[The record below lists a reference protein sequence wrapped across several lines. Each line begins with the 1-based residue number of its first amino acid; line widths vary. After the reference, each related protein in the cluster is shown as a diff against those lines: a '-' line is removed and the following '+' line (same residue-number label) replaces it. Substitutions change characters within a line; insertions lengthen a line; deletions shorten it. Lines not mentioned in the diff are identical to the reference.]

1 MFVKLKNV
9 LEQNKK
15 LKVVLEVLTFP
26 ILIIIINVFISSIAQ
41 LGLYFGTFMRGLFE
55 LVV

>member
-1 MFVKLKNV
+1 MFVQIKEK

-15 LKVVLEVLTFP
+15 IRIIFEVLTFP
-26 ILIIIINVFISSIAQ
+26 ILMIIVNVFISSIAQ